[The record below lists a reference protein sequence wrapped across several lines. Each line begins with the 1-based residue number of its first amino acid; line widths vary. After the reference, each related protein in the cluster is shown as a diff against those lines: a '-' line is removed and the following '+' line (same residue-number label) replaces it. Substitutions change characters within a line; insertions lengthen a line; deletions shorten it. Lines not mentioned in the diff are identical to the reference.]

1 MPFFSSEQ
9 KKTEEGDAAEA
20 SIAGALNGKL
30 RSSMI
35 KLCFAGLLAAASV
48 FQILSL
54 VQAVA
59 DGTQRVAK
67 ISQGLDVL
75 SDVEAQSDGLEA
87 LILNAAPA
95 MRWPI
100 WQNVKMPSQTTC
112 ACFSAAGRP
121 IWRPSITPHYVRN
134 PRC

>member
-1 MPFFSSEQ
+1 
-9 KKTEEGDAAEA
+9 
-20 SIAGALNGKL
+20 
-30 RSSMI
+30 MI

-48 FQILSL
+48 FQVLSL

-87 LILNAAPA
+87 L
-95 MRWPI
+95 
-100 WQNVKMPSQTTC
+100 S
-112 ACFSAAGRP
+112 
-121 IWRPSITPHYVRN
+121 
-134 PRC
+134 